1 MCGIVGYVGEV
12 PSQRPLDV
20 VMKGLANLEYRG
32 YDSAGVALGSADRP
46 KPTVI
51 RAVGKLSQL
60 RAQID
65 SQRPDDAIEAI
76 GHTRW
81 ATHGQPSVANA
92 HPHTSADGKV
102 ALVHNGIIENADAL
116 RTQLAAAGETF
127 ESDTDTEVVAHLI
140 GRLYSGCPLT
150 REVSAPRLTAWQVH
164 PPRRAGRKI

>member
-1 MCGIVGYVGEV
+1 MDALVAWLRSRGLDGCASQALLTACLLAAVVHPHACRPAGARRRGPIPTAMHPTHGTRVDATGVKNSRSPPACVEMSNMCGIVGYVGEV

-81 ATHGQPSVANA
+81 ATH
-92 HPHTSADGKV
+92 
-102 ALVHNGIIENADAL
+102 E
-116 RTQLAAAGETF
+116 
-127 ESDTDTEVVAHLI
+127 I
-140 GRLYSGCPLT
+140 GRASC
-150 REVSAPRLTAWQVH
+150 RERV
-164 PPRRAGRKI
+164 